1 MKLIKEKVHYG
12 QPIAKKLI
20 PVEYKTKY
28 GITNPF
34 RVEFQHFWRMLYTL
48 TAESS
53 DIASIR
59 LVLDTINRKKYDKN
73 LDTKNKSKLIALF

>member
-1 MKLIKEKVHYG
+1 MGSQL
-12 QPIAKKLI
+12 PKKLI

-28 GITNPF
+28 GLTNQF
-34 RVEFQHFWRMLYTL
+34 RVVFQHFWRMLLHL

-73 LDTKNKSKLIALF
+73 LHTKNKSKLIALF